1 VACRIFRIVGDGLEA
16 VDQEFEQSVVGSE
29 FLPVKSAISRDDWV
43 KAFRGRWLSHRRQL
57 EEFLRTQE
65 SSLKKSLQA
74 RADVTKKRENDSAKE
89 SYRYRLKE
97 LQDRSSDRERAK
109 LAKAILK
116 VEAEIERYAL
126 FPEVVEEI
134 QASEKELDEQMEV
147 IRQDVERTREL
158 LTREQKQRLEVVLPK
173 RFHVREVR
181 VLPLALTYLIP
192 ATKEDLR

>member
-1 VACRIFRIVGDGLEA
+1 M
-16 VDQEFEQSVVGSE
+16 
-29 FLPVKSAISRDDWV
+29 
-43 KAFRGRWLSHRRQL
+43 
-57 EEFLRTQE
+57 
-65 SSLKKSLQA
+65 KKSLQA

-134 QASEKELDEQMEV
+134 QASQKELDEQMEV

-173 RFHVREVR
+173 RFQLREVR